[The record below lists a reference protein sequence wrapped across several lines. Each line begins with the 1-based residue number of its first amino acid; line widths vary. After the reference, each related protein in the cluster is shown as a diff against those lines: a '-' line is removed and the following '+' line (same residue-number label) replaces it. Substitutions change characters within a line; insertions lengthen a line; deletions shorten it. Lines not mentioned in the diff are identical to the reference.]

1 MLHEGHPDTAGLTAR
16 TPGLLPELR
25 SDSVCV
31 DACPHAVAAGRE
43 YASGCMAVLPC
54 RNVCAAVRAEGIR
67 RMVAVFLTESCPM
80 PEAFSGIVWET
91 RAYPGLR
98 GKALRQIPK
107 KNTPER
113 SCTTSGV
120 RKGSIWFE
128 ALRRCADAGRKMK
141 MKKKCLVLTVM
152 SVLLGALYML
162 PVHMGNGANAHI
174 PVIGAAE
181 KMSEE
186 YCEKTLVKAT
196 AAYASAKL
204 VDKSIS
210 TLQRV
215 ELSIAPF
222 GVGMT
227 VAPGEMLAAVNDAIE
242 RVSAALFFVMG
253 LMLVEKLLLGMISW
267 VSFKVLLP
275 VALVFAAYFFLS
287 GRRESWTRAA
297 AIFLANVALVC
308 WLFFPLSAL
317 VSSYVENAYTGP
329 VYEEQ
334 MARVNG
340 SAAQMETMELEMNRE
355 LEQAAPA
362 QEDEGWLSS
371 VLGKAEGM
379 FSSVTHAMRSVSV
392 DKVKEK
398 ASRILNYADDATD
411 RLFHAFCIFVLTTMI
426 IPLSLFF
433 LLSCLLRMFLR
444 QLINSAPQAGSV
456 LSSLAGKARQAGI
469 EHKEVKEERPSG
481 R

>member
-1 MLHEGHPDTAGLTAR
+1 M
-16 TPGLLPELR
+16 
-25 SDSVCV
+25 
-31 DACPHAVAAGRE
+31 
-43 YASGCMAVLPC
+43 
-54 RNVCAAVRAEGIR
+54 
-67 RMVAVFLTESCPM
+67 
-80 PEAFSGIVWET
+80 
-91 RAYPGLR
+91 
-98 GKALRQIPK
+98 
-107 KNTPER
+107 
-113 SCTTSGV
+113 
-120 RKGSIWFE
+120 
-128 ALRRCADAGRKMK
+128 
-141 MKKKCLVLTVM
+141 
-152 SVLLGALYML
+152 
-162 PVHMGNGANAHI
+162 
-174 PVIGAAE
+174 
-181 KMSEE
+181 
-186 YCEKTLVKAT
+186 
-196 AAYASAKL
+196 
-204 VDKSIS
+204 
-210 TLQRV
+210 
-215 ELSIAPF
+215 
-222 GVGMT
+222 
-227 VAPGEMLAAVNDAIE
+227 
-242 RVSAALFFVMG
+242 
-253 LMLVEKLLLGMISW
+253 
-267 VSFKVLLP
+267 LLP